1 MVDTQPNKAVSII
14 ECDMKVIYL
23 FIIIFFVCVCVCV
36 WGGGVLLWIPVT
48 YYKMK
53 YPPCFCVL

>member
-36 WGGGVLLWIPVT
+36 WGGGGSFVDTSNLL
-48 YYKMK
+48 
-53 YPPCFCVL
+53 